1 MGILDW
7 EFSLR
12 NFRIY
17 HILALIFAI
26 LAIMMDKFFKKMSK
40 GLAKKTFL
48 WLFII
53 LPIIVVLYTFAP
65 TFLAVGLAVFMLI
78 GGFAS
83 VDKSAK
89 SFRLK
94 KL

>member
-1 MGILDW
+1 ML
-7 EFSLR
+7 
-12 NFRIY
+12 
-17 HILALIFAI
+17 
-26 LAIMMDKFFKKMSK
+26 FF
-40 GLAKKTFL
+40 F
-48 WLFII
+48 FII
-53 LPIIVVLYTFAP
+53 LPIAVALYTFAP

>member
-1 MGILDW
+1 MY
-7 EFSLR
+7 FTS
-12 NFRIY
+12 NFGTV
-17 HILALIFAI
+17 LALIF
-26 LAIMMDKFFKKMSK
+26 LFFYFFPNV
-40 GLAKKTFL
+40 AKKTFL
-48 WLFII
+48 WLFVI
-53 LPIIVVLYTFAP
+53 LPIIVALYTFAP

>member
-1 MGILDW
+1 MAEFILCSIVIIW
-7 EFSLR
+7 LFCHYYPQ
-12 NFRIY
+12 I
-17 HILALIFAI
+17 
-26 LAIMMDKFFKKMSK
+26 
-40 GLAKKTFL
+40 AKKTFL

-53 LPIIVVLYTFAP
+53 LPIIVALYTFAP

-94 KL
+94 NP